1 MRNFDRFG
9 KEIKLTI
16 DGDDTYKTFVGG
28 LISLVAILGIG
39 GYLLYLVIDF
49 LTEKQIEI
57 SVIQMKYSSTAKKEL
72 QPHINSAF
80 MEAFGIEADDFDPSY
95 GSLRFETVVIYQE
108 TRKVINTIEHRKCN
122 ESYA

>member
-28 LISLVAILGIG
+28 LISLFAILGIG

-95 GSLRFETVVIYQE
+95 GSLRFETVVI
-108 TRKVINTIEHRKCN
+108 
-122 ESYA
+122 